1 MILNNHYLIMVFLLL
16 CFGTLHSQESMH
28 HASGGEAIGS
38 GGTVSYTIGQPIYT
52 THIGTAGEVAQ
63 GVQHAFEIL
72 VVTGTEENSIML
84 EMNAF
89 PNPTISILHLR
100 VTNYGQQDLTCQ
112 LYDTHGRLLDRKQV
126 ISNMTSLPT
135 EKLAAATYYLQVT
148 DAAGQTLKTFQ
159 IIKLH

>member
-1 MILNNHYLIMVFLLL
+1 MVFLLL
-16 CFGTLHSQESMH
+16 CFGTIHSQESIH

-38 GGTVSYTIGQPIYT
+38 GGAVSYTVGLPLYT
-52 THIGTAGEVAQ
+52 TYSGAEGASAQ

-72 VVTGTEENSIML
+72 VVTGTEENDINLKMDV
-84 EMNAF
+84 F
-89 PNPTISILHLR
+89 PNPTMSVLHLR
-100 VTNYGQQDLTCQ
+100 VTNYDQQDLTCQ

-148 DAAGQTLKTFQ
+148 DVAGQTLKTFQ
-159 IIKLH
+159 IIKH